1 MTSTDS
7 KHEEA
12 FTMIII
18 IITIN
23 SALWF
28 IVLSLSLVPS
38 PFHSVATFVLSS
50 EACVLFHQME
60 SSLLSRA
67 LMKIQPVL

>member
-12 FTMIII
+12 FTMMII

-23 SALWF
+23 SALLYLWF

-38 PFHSVATFVLSS
+38 PFHSVATFVLTS

-67 LMKIQPVL
+67 LMKVL